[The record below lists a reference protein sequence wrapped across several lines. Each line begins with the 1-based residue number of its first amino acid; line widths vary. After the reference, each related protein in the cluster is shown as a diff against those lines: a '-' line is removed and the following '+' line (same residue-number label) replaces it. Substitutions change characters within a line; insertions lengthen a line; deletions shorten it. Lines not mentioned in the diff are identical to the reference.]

1 MLNMQRPDFKESQ
14 EKWATRRAIR
24 KASRPTTRQTAMET
38 AWPEAQDKGMH
49 RTKNKSETDNSAAD
63 AMRILF

>member
-1 MLNMQRPDFKESQ
+1 MLVMQPPDFKEWQ

-24 KASRPTTRQTAMET
+24 KAFRQATRQTSRET
-38 AWPEAQDKGMH
+38 AWPEEQDNGMH